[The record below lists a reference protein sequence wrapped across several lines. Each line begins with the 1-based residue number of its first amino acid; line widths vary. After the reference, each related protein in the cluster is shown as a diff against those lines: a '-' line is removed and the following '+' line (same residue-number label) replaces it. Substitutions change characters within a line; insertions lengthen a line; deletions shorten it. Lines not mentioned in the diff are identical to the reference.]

1 MVNKISSKI
10 KQELLYWL
18 SQTDF
23 SKKKITLKNI
33 DKISNNFIKSL
44 KNKCKKLYGKKRN
57 KSKKLL

>member
-1 MVNKISSKI
+1 MVKKISSKI

-44 KNKCKKLYGKKRN
+44 KNKCKKISEQKKK

>member
-1 MVNKISSKI
+1 MVSKISSKL

-44 KNKCKKLYGKKRN
+44 KNKCKKLSGKK
-57 KSKKLL
+57 KKN